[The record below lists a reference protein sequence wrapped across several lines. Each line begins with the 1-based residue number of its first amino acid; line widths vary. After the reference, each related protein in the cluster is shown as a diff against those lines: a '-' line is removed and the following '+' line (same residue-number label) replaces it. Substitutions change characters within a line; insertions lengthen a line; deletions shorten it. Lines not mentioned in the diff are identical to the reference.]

1 MSYQGRSFMKT
12 SHLASLL
19 CSTILCF
26 SFPTFADETSI
37 TIYSKASAGAIDPNL
52 YRPIAGQAAYNGM
65 NVPGYG
71 VVRQIREVELPSK
84 NSVVKFS
91 DVAAYIDPTTV
102 QFKSL
107 TDPKGTKVGE
117 QNYQFDLVS
126 QQKLLEK
133 YIDKKITVEKLAGDK
148 PESVEGTLLST
159 QGGLT
164 IKSNDGSIK
173 TVNNYSSLS
182 FPDLP
187 NGLITK
193 PTLVWSIFT
202 GQTGK
207 HKSEVSYQTQGI
219 TWWADYNLTYS
230 DGKDANSGMIDFN
243 SWVSIINQTG
253 ATFND
258 AKLKLMAGDVQRAEP
273 NLYAGRATA
282 MKANM
287 AMEIAAPKAPSFAEK
302 EFFEYHLYTLDS
314 PVTLPDNSTKQLELI
329 PAANNVPAEKIMVY
343 NGTQSQYWDYSG
355 VYIDRGYGIDNSNK
369 KVEVFLKILNKKENG
384 LGVPLPAGRIR
395 VNQRDAADGSL
406 EFIGESV
413 IDHTARN
420 EELLIKLGNAF
431 DIVGERKQ
439 VTYTLDTT
447 NKFADEE
454 IEIKIRNQKKQA
466 VKVKV
471 VENLYRATGWKITNS
486 SDEYTKEN
494 AHQINF
500 MVDVAPEKEKIIK
513 YKVHYTW

>member
-1 MSYQGRSFMKT
+1 MKKQLSILLIT
-12 SHLASLL
+12 SS
-19 CSTILCF
+19 LCF
-26 SFPTFADETSI
+26 SLPAFADETAI
-37 TIYSKASAGAIDPNL
+37 TIYSKAQAGSIDPNL
-52 YRPIAGQAAYNGM
+52 YRPVNGQTGYNGV

-71 VVRQIREVELPSK
+71 VVRQIREVDLPSK
-84 NSVVKFS
+84 NSTIKFS

-117 QNYQFDLVS
+117 QNFQFDLVN

-148 PESVEGTLLST
+148 IETVEGILLST

-164 IKSNDGSIK
+164 LKANDGSIK
-173 TVNNYSSLS
+173 AINGYSNIN

-187 NGLITK
+187 DGLITK

-202 GQTGK
+202 DKIGK

-230 DGKDANSGMIDFN
+230 EGKDANNGTVDFN

-253 ATFND
+253 ASFSD
-258 AKLKLMAGDVQRAEP
+258 AKLKLMAGDVQRIEP
-273 NLYAGRATA
+273 QAFAGRA
-282 MKANM
+282 M
-287 AMEIAAPKAPSFAEK
+287 AMNKNMEMAADAVAPPAFAEK

-314 PVTLPDNSTKQLELI
+314 PVTLPNNSTKQLELI
-329 PAANNVPAEKIMVY
+329 PAATNVPVEKLMVF
-343 NGTQSQYWDYSG
+343 NGQQSQYWNYGG
-355 VYIDRGYGIDNSNK
+355 VYMDRGYGIEEGNK
-369 KVEVFLKILNKKENG
+369 KIDVFLKIVNKKENG
-384 LGVPLPAGRIR
+384 LGVPLPSGRIR

-406 EFIGESV
+406 EFIGESI

-431 DIVGERKQ
+431 DVVGERKQ
-439 VTYTLDTT
+439 VNYTLDSSR
-447 NKFADEE
+447 KFADEE

-471 VENLYRATGWKITNS
+471 VESMYRATGWNITTS
-486 SDEYTKEN
+486 SDEYKKDN
-494 AHQINF
+494 SHQVSF
-500 MVDVAPEKEKIIK
+500 LVDIAPEKEKTIT
-513 YKVHYTW
+513 YKVHYSW